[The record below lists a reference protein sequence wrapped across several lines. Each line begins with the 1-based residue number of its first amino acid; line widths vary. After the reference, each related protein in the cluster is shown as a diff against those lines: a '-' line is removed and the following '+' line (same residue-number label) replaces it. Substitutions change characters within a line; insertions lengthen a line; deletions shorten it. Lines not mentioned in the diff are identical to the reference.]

1 MSNADAIL
9 MGGIPIIGGISKALM
24 RGAKGTKLSTSA
36 ADITLDGMEITGGN
50 ARSKAALA
58 EIDPAKQAID
68 RQAADIYNSRPNAE
82 TTWDDLTP
90 ETRKELTEFYNQEG
104 CFLQEL
110 VILLH
115 C

>member
-1 MSNADAIL
+1 MVYLSLVVLLKDGN
-9 MGGIPIIGGISKALM
+9 
-24 RGAKGTKLSTSA
+24 RAKGTKLSTSA
-36 ADITLDGMEITGGN
+36 ADIALDGMEITGNN

-68 RQAADIYNSRPNAE
+68 RQAADIYNSRPNAV

-90 ETRKELTEFYNQEG
+90 EARKELTDFYNQEG
-104 CFLQEL
+104 DCLPARTGDP
-110 VILLH
+110 